1 MPEFTNYIKG
11 TPSWAEL
18 SASDDQGALFDW
30 VDEANEIGPCMY
42 YHMQMLMLP
51 QIRLDH
57 WAVQYASHL
66 QTYRTSVGS
75 LD

>member
-1 MPEFTNYIKG
+1 MG
-11 TPSWAEL
+11 EL
-18 SASDDQGALFDW
+18 STSDDQGALAFYGALFGW

-51 QIRLDH
+51 QIRLYH
-57 WAVQYASHL
+57 WAVQYSSHL